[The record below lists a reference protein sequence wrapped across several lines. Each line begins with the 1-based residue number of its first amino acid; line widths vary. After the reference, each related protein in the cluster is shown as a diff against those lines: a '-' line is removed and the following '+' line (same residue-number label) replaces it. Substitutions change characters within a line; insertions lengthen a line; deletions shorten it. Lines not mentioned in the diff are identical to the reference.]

1 MFHFQ
6 CYSSLPHQNMSEIL
20 HIIMEPS
27 LAMISHIVQDSFD
40 FKNRLDKDFPNGST
54 LSTCDTKSFY
64 TIIEHDLFYT
74 AVEYWTEKLQNDL
87 ALLRRFSKQFIF
99 EGLSITLGFSF
110 FYINGIY
117 IHQINS
123 NKAGLF
129 ESSFFWVRV
138 NLTSPFISKEEIT

>member
-1 MFHFQ
+1 MEAHLVLAILNHFILL
-6 CYSSLPHQNMSEIL
+6 SNMI
-20 HIIMEPS
+20 
-27 LAMISHIVQDSFD
+27 F
-40 FKNRLDKDFPNGST
+40 
-54 LSTCDTKSFY
+54 
-64 TIIEHDLFYT
+64 FYT

-117 IHQINS
+117 IHQTNS

-138 NLTSPFISKEEIT
+138 NLTSLFISKEEIT